1 MGPFFASSGSR
12 EIREL
17 WYKCGMEPQLDDATV
32 SGFLPP
38 TRRIVLHIAVIGVV
52 SLIGGPLLGL
62 YVFNAPRGEM
72 LTLSLATGLGW
83 GLSFAF
89 VASFIYTAWLVRT
102 AWKAYYKHVAARK
115 MDEFYRAI
123 EGERKD

>member
-1 MGPFFASSGSR
+1 
-12 EIREL
+12 
-17 WYKCGMEPQLDDATV
+17 MEPRLDDVTV
-32 SGFLPP
+32 SSFLPP
-38 TRRIVLHIAVIGVV
+38 TRHIILHIAMIVAV

-72 LTLSLATGLGW
+72 LTLSFRSGLGW

-89 VASFIYTAWLVRT
+89 IAAFIYTAWLIRT
-102 AWKAYYKHVAARK
+102 VWKAYYKHVAARK

-123 EGERKD
+123 EGDKPDRQ

>member
-1 MGPFFASSGSR
+1 
-12 EIREL
+12 
-17 WYKCGMEPQLDDATV
+17 MEPLLDDATV
-32 SGFLPP
+32 SSFLPP
-38 TRRIVLHIAVIGVV
+38 TRRIVLHIAVIAAV

-72 LTLSLATGLGW
+72 LTLSLYTGLGW

-89 VASFIYTAWLVRT
+89 VAAFVYTAWLLRT
-102 AWKAYYKHVAARK
+102 VWKAYYKHEAARK

-123 EGERKD
+123 ESDKPKD

>member
-1 MGPFFASSGSR
+1 
-12 EIREL
+12 
-17 WYKCGMEPQLDDATV
+17 MEPLLDDATV
-32 SGFLPP
+32 SSFLPP
-38 TRRIVLHIAVIGVV
+38 TRRIVLHIAVIVVV

-72 LTLSLATGLGW
+72 LTLSLGTGLGW

-89 VASFIYTAWLVRT
+89 VAAFIYIVWLIRT
-102 AWKAYYKHVAARK
+102 IWKAYYKHVAARK

-123 EGERKD
+123 EGEQRRD